1 MIVSN
6 YKSAIA
12 VLSLL
17 LLAACVPPPASG
29 VVNNPSDQATQIS
42 LEETERAQAVPTGEV
57 KTEEMQ
63 VTETKQP
70 EAPQP
75 TQQAMMRT
83 RESNSIRMARQPLDK
98 ISLWQTEE
106 DEDNGANPAVWD
118 GAHGQ
123 DVVKILP
130 TLVNSD
136 NKKVKD
142 ITRKIAMSAVFI
154 PEGMDDMAYTRWRA
168 DVLAAQNHYVDAGR
182 LLNAVRIGRD
192 DHQDVESRIA
202 FQLANNQT
210 QAACLEAMAS
220 RQSQATPFWQG
231 LEVLCAATLGDK
243 DGIAAM
249 QASLPDGDVKAA
261 AEKIGNGSNTAP
273 LRAALVSAA
282 AVKPENKP
290 LADNEELV
298 SRLKRLI
305 SEIEDEDENLDAT
318 IAANRGQLLLMGMGV
333 LSADKQTEDTD
344 KVAKKALDMAGF

>member
-29 VVNNPSDQATQIS
+29 VVNNPSDQTTQIS
-42 LEETERAQAVPTGEV
+42 VEEVERAEAVPAGEV
-57 KTEEMQ
+57 KTEDMHVAEA
-63 VTETKQP
+63 KQA
-70 EAPQP
+70 EAPK
-75 TQQAMMRT
+75 TEAAIRT

-98 ISLWQTEE
+98 LSLWQTEE
-106 DEDNGANPAVWD
+106 AEDNGANPAVWD

-130 TLVNSD
+130 TLVNSGD
-136 NKKVKD
+136 KKVKD
-142 ITRKIAMSAVFI
+142 ITREIAMSAVFI

-168 DVLAAQNHYVDAGR
+168 DVLAAQNRYADAAR

-202 FQLANNQT
+202 LQLANNQT

-220 RQSQATPFWQG
+220 RQSQPTPFWQG

-249 QASLPDGDVKAA
+249 QANLPDGDVKAA
-261 AEKIGNGSNTAP
+261 AEKIGTGNTAP

-333 LSADKQTEDTD
+333 LSADKQAEDTD
-344 KVAKKALDMAGF
+344 KVAKKALQLAGF